1 MGCVSLFHVL
11 QLADHKRYFEGF
23 EIEVSLAEEDPGQSM
38 WPKLRD
44 MLERTLEQVLVEMEK
59 EEKDM
64 LERTLE
70 QVLVEMDKEEKHV
83 CHQCSPKNNTAEH
96 REKKVQHRLKQDMG
110 KKRERLTN
118 PEPFLEDDNT
128 KSKASS
134 KKRSKAPKPH
144 QQHEQA
150 KPQLLCSIFF
160 PVLFSGIMARTYLV
174 ISSSMSSKILKE
186 ALLQQKEVDEEETRE
201 RNPNAPV
208 FDEDVATKAVEE
220 EDDDD
225 IDNFSGFQET
235 QSLFGGDLEDD
246 VDKLLLEDQ
255 NILESFLSAHDRP
268 ERTLADIIVEKM
280 KEKDAKVSSGFIL
293 VGKHLSKYTSGK
305 MPKAFKH
312 IPSLQYWEDV
322 LYLTEPE
329 KWSPNAMY
337 QATRIFASNLGVK
350 KAERFYK
357 FVLLPRVRDDI
368 RKNKRLHFAL
378 YQSLKKSLYK
388 PAAFNKGILFSLCES
403 KTCTLREAVIFG
415 SVIEKVSIPHLHAS
429 VALLKLA
436 EMEYCGTTSYF
447 IKLLIEKK
455 YALPYRVLDA
465 MVAHFMNFFD
475 ETRVMPVIWHLS
487 LLVFVQRYK
496 TELRKEDKANI
507 RALVE
512 KQRHRLITP
521 DILREIE
528 KSRSRGE
535 KEDDAM
541 SIDIL
546 VLMV

>member
-1 MGCVSLFHVL
+1 
-11 QLADHKRYFEGF
+11 
-23 EIEVSLAEEDPGQSM
+23 
-38 WPKLRD
+38 
-44 MLERTLEQVLVEMEK
+44 
-59 EEKDM
+59 
-64 LERTLE
+64 
-70 QVLVEMDKEEKHV
+70 
-83 CHQCSPKNNTAEH
+83 
-96 REKKVQHRLKQDMG
+96 MG

-118 PEPFLEDDNT
+118 PEPFFDDDS

-134 KKRSKAPKPH
+134 KKRSKAPKSH
-144 QQHEQA
+144 QQQ
-150 KPQLLCSIFF
+150 QQ
-160 PVLFSGIMARTYLV
+160 V

-201 RNPNAPV
+201 RNPNAIV
-208 FDEDVATKAVEE
+208 FDEDVATRAVEE
-220 EDDDD
+220 EEDDD

-235 QSLFGGDLEDD
+235 QSQFGDLEDE
-246 VDKLLLEDQ
+246 VDKMLLEDEKLLEAFYSTQ
-255 NILESFLSAHDRP
+255 NRP
-268 ERTLADIIVEKM
+268 ERTLAQILIEKSKEQNAQASSVQPMPKLDDSIIELYK
-280 KEKDAKVSSGFIL
+280 G
-293 VGKHLSKYTSGK
+293 VGKHLSKYNSGK

-388 PAAFNKGILFSLCES
+388 PAAFNKGILFPLCES
-403 KTCTLREAVIFG
+403 RTCTLREAVIFG

-465 MVAHFMNFFD
+465 MVVHFMNFFD
-475 ETRVMPVIWHLS
+475 ESRVMPVIWHLS

-512 KQRHRLITP
+512 RQRHRLITP
-521 DILREIE
+521 DILREID

-535 KEDDAM
+535 KEDDPM
-541 SIDIL
+541 SIASPLSVINKAIEEDRFDIPD
-546 VLMV
+546 VPMEQD